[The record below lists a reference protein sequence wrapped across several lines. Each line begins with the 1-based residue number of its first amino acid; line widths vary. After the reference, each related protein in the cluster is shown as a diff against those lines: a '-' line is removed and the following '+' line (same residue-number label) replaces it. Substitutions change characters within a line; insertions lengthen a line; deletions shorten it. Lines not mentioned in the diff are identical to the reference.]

1 MPYLWAEEITD
12 YQADNV
18 MGYQEIL
25 EAKRLNFFIGRNNAG
40 KSRFLRAFFCSKNR
54 FNEYQPFNISQENWV
69 EEYKK
74 AWENIQFY
82 DKQYYQYFN
91 VSDNQ
96 KDFIISEEEYIKKAQ
111 HFITQNFSKL
121 LHHEKKIS
129 EIFRRRWETSIKIH
143 VSPDSGSRYT
153 EININSPHHQIQ
165 YQPLKFQDYD
175 KKFYI
180 SILRGM
186 RPLHED
192 TTKHVYNLRNQKD
205 YQIENSKY
213 IITGEDL
220 YDELQ
225 KRLLGEPED
234 RQLIEDY
241 QKILSQYFFDNEPIT
256 LIPKIETDVV
266 HIKIGNAKQFPIYHL
281 GDGLQQAILLTYDAF
296 LRKSEVH
303 AYFIEE
309 PELHMHAG
317 MVRQLMNFYLNET
330 QHYYFFTTHS
340 NHLLDMADESEEVM
354 IQKFSKH
361 TDEDG
366 QTKFQINRCD
376 RDRDLLQS
384 LGVKPSS
391 VYLANCT
398 IWVEGI
404 TDRLYLIKYMERYL
418 QELKEQEEANPPKNA
433 QDAKYPKYRRFMLH
447 YHYAFVEYA
456 GSNMVH
462 WNFENALTQIDG
474 LEDNGLSARAIAS
487 DMLLI
492 ADADTDKGNRIP
504 VLTSELGED
513 KFCLLKVKEIEN
525 TLPKELITKVAK
537 SRFERMNTETKE
549 GFNINQLDQNPTI
562 NFHHHK
568 NGIGKILD
576 NHIRTQGTDRK
587 KLCFAEA
594 SGTIKYKLQFCHEI
608 ITLMDEPEWT
618 LTEAARDLAQT
629 IFKHIEQHNS

>member
-1 MPYLWAEEITD
+1 MKSQHEIT
-12 YQADNV
+12 QS
-18 MGYQEIL
+18 IL
-25 EAKRLNFFIGRNNAG
+25 STQRQTLQGQSRIQSITSSSDSFKSAEDLIQYIQGIFNNESAILPFKLHPKTAKLAQTLN
-40 KSRFLRAFFCSKNR
+40 SLRFRGDIYV
-54 FNEYQPFNISQENWV
+54 NEYQPNLNLFS
-69 EEYKK
+69 
-74 AWENIQFY
+74 FY
-82 DKQYYQYFN
+82 TKIETT
-91 VSDNQ
+91 
-96 KDFIISEEEYIKKAQ
+96 DF
-111 HFITQNFSKL
+111 T
-121 LHHEKKIS
+121 
-129 EIFRRRWETSIKIH
+129 
-143 VSPDSGSRYT
+143 D
-153 EININSPHHQIQ
+153 
-165 YQPLKFQDYD
+165 
-175 KKFYI
+175 KFYVP
-180 SILRGM
+180 ILRGM

-205 YQIENSKY
+205 YQIENSEH

-296 LRKSEVH
+296 LRNSEIH

-361 TDEDG
+361 TDEKG
-366 QTKFQINRCD
+366 QTTFQINRCD
-376 RDRDLLQS
+376 RDRELLQS

-418 QELKEQEEANPPKNA
+418 QELKEQEEANPPENA

-462 WNFENALTQIDG
+462 WNFENALKQIDG

-492 ADADTDKGNRIP
+492 ADADTDKGNRIKN
-504 VLTSELGED
+504 LNRELGKD
-513 KFCLLKVKEIEN
+513 KFKLLEVKEIEN
-525 TLPKELITKVAK
+525 TLPKELLLMAAKNRFRNMKPATKK
-537 SRFERMNTETKE
+537 R
-549 GFNINQLDQNPTI
+549 GFDIHKLDTI
-562 NFHHHK
+562 DIEFNDTQ
-568 NGIGKILD
+568 NGIGRILD
-576 NHIRTQGTDRK
+576 NVIRNPRTKPDK
-587 KLCFAEA
+587 CCFAEP
-594 SGTIKYKLQFCHEI
+594 SGTIKNKLKFCHEI
-608 ITLMDEPEWT
+608 ITLMGTSEWT
-618 LTEAARDLAQT
+618 LTEAAHDLAQT

>member
-18 MGYQEIL
+18 AGY
-25 EAKRLNFFIGRNNAG
+25 EAIIEVKRLNFFIGRNNAG
-40 KSRFLRAFFCSKNR
+40 KSRFLRYLLLFSESFS
-54 FNEYQPFNISQENWV
+54 FYQKSNFELNKFDADF
-69 EEYKK
+69 KK
-74 AWENIQFY
+74 AINDLSHQINTQAGYNSLEYFSIEGNIFTDIEQLLNY
-82 DKQYYQYFN
+82 
-91 VSDNQ
+91 VST
-96 KDFIISEEEYIKKAQ
+96 Y
-111 HFITQNFSKL
+111 
-121 LHHEKKIS
+121 
-129 EIFRRRWETSIKIH
+129 
-143 VSPDSGSRYT
+143 
-153 EININSPHHQIQ
+153 INSNIVFLNFPHLAAAATLDKMLTSLHAKPRRYAHQYPVNITISN
-165 YQPLKFQDYD
+165 YYLIDEIQDYQH
-175 KKFYI
+175 KRYI
-180 SILRGM
+180 PILRGM

-192 TTKHVYNLRNQKD
+192 TTQHVYNLRNQKD
-205 YQIENSKY
+205 YQIENPEH

-296 LRKSEVH
+296 LRKDEIH

-404 TDRLYLIKYMERYL
+404 TDRLYLLKYMERYL
-418 QELKEQEEANPPKNA
+418 EDLKSKNQEKYA
-433 QDAKYPKYRRFMLH
+433 QYRRFMLH
-447 YHYAFVEYA
+447 YHFAFVEYA
-456 GSNMVH
+456 GANMVH
-462 WNFENALTQIDG
+462 WNFENTVKLINGAQDK
-474 LEDNGLSARAIAS
+474 GLSARAIAS
-487 DMLLI
+487 EMLLI
-492 ADADTDKGNRIP
+492 ADADIDKGQRIKTLNR
-504 VLTSELGED
+504 ELGAD
-513 KFCLLKVKEIEN
+513 KFQLLEVKEIEN
-525 TLPKELITKVAK
+525 TLPKALLLAVARNRFATMQAKTK
-537 SRFERMNTETKE
+537 T
-549 GFNINQLDQNPTI
+549 GFDIALLNEDTI
-562 NFHHHK
+562 NFNDSS
-568 NGIGKILD
+568 NGIGRILD
-576 NHIRTQGTDRK
+576 NAIRKPRTRIEK
-587 KLCFAEA
+587 VCFAEK
-594 SGTIKYKLQFCHEI
+594 SGTIKRKLEFCHEI
-608 ITLMDEPEWT
+608 IKLMDEQQWE
-618 LTEAARDLAQT
+618 LTDEAKKLVDT
-629 IFKHIEQHNS
+629 IFRHIAKNNA

>member
-1 MPYLWAEEITD
+1 MMPYLWADEITD

-69 EEYKK
+69 KEYKK
-74 AWENIQFY
+74 AWANIKFY

-91 VSDNQ
+91 VGDNQ
-96 KDFIISEEEYIKKAQ
+96 QDFICSEEKYINKAQ
-111 HFITQNFSKL
+111 QFITQNFSKL

-129 EIFRRRWETSIKIH
+129 EIFRSRWETSIKIH

-153 EININSPHHQIQ
+153 EININSPHNQTQ
-165 YQPLKFQDYD
+165 YQPLKCQDYD

-205 YQIENSKY
+205 YQIENPEH

-256 LIPKIETDVV
+256 LIPKIETDVL
-266 HIKIGNAKQFPIYHL
+266 HIKIGNAKQLPIYHL

-296 LRKSEVH
+296 LRKDEIH

-317 MVRQLMNFYLNET
+317 MVRQMMNFYLNET

-340 NHLLDMADESEEVM
+340 NHLLDMADESDEVM
-354 IQKFSKH
+354 IQKFSKL
-361 TDEDG
+361 TDKKG
-366 QTKFQINRCD
+366 QTTFQINRCD

-404 TDRLYLIKYMERYL
+404 TDRLYLLKYMERYL
-418 QELKEQEEANPPKNA
+418 EDLKSNKPEKYA
-433 QDAKYPKYRRFMLH
+433 QYRRFMLH
-447 YHYAFVEYA
+447 YHFAFVEYA
-456 GSNMVH
+456 GANMVH
-462 WNFENALTQIDG
+462 WSFENAVKFIDG
-474 LEDNGLSARAIAS
+474 AQDKGLSARAIAS
-487 DMLLI
+487 EMLLI
-492 ADADTDKGNRIP
+492 ADADTDKGQRIP
-504 VLTSELGED
+504 VLRKELGAD
-513 KFCLLKVKEIEN
+513 KFQLLEVKEIEN
-525 TLPKELITKVAK
+525 TLPKALLLAAARNRFASMKTNTKV
-537 SRFERMNTETKE
+537 
-549 GFNINQLDQNPTI
+549 GFDITRLNEDTI
-562 NFHHHK
+562 DFNDSS
-568 NGIGKILD
+568 NGIGRILD
-576 NHIRTQGTDRK
+576 NAIRVDKTKADK
-587 KLCFAEA
+587 KCFSED
-594 SGTIKYKLQFCHEI
+594 SGTIKRKLEFCHEI
-608 ITLMDEPEWT
+608 IKLMDEQKWE
-618 LTEAARDLAQT
+618 LTKEAEKLVDT
-629 IFKHIEQHNS
+629 IFRHIAKNNA